1 MINQYMW
8 IKLKYPINKE
18 IFLRPIQSTLCN
30 KETFFTYYTAEEE
43 LSTNA
48 IPAWKDFPF
57 TRLKKWMVISSKLN
71 KSQCL
76 MKLILFLFQ
85 GRVDHFHFILI
96 SRLELS
102 CWQPGNARSCLKYRH
117 FFFFFDWP
125 TIDEDDFT
133 IITHNCWMI
142 TTTEKWH
149 RLMININI
157 HICLY

>member
-1 MINQYMW
+1 MVNFMTGKCKFIIIHKQTKHQSSKISILIFTKAFMINQYMW

-43 LSTNA
+43 FSTNT
-48 IPAWKDFPF
+48 ILAWKDFPF

-102 CWQPGNARSCLKYRH
+102 CWQPGNARSCLK
-117 FFFFFDWP
+117 
-125 TIDEDDFT
+125 
-133 IITHNCWMI
+133 
-142 TTTEKWH
+142 
-149 RLMININI
+149 
-157 HICLY
+157 